1 MRFEYAYVTWADLT
15 DLTLAAH
22 WDVWARQQE
31 WSWLPPTQQRRFRC
45 MDPHL
50 YMPRPDIG
58 SGMVT
63 VPFKKTQHPHLE
75 EAKPSWTLHLDSRRY
90 RFFQWYM
97 DSCGGFEEEL

>member
-31 WSWLPPTQQRRFRC
+31 WSWLPPTQQR
-45 MDPHL
+45 
-50 YMPRPDIG
+50 DIG

-63 VPFKKTQHPHLE
+63 VPFKKSQHPHLE

-90 RFFQWYM
+90 RFFQSYM
-97 DSCGGFEEEL
+97 DSCGFEEM